1 CHDQRPARCHRGRA
15 RRAGANGGAR
25 DRGRCDPGY
34 LRRAQS
40 GQAAPP
46 GEGATMTRVH
56 EDITEDRRNFLKGV
70 GLAVLTV
77 QFLPL
82 IAHASGDSASDGNDD
97 ANNLSIHFT
106 PGLFSHVHDLLIP
119 YAVLKTPPAQG
130 VELLTTQAMFHR
142 HSVKLTH
149 EQLLTVSRGGSV
161 TGKASSHR
169 FVIAL
174 ANRGQS

>member
-1 CHDQRPARCHRGRA
+1 
-15 RRAGANGGAR
+15 
-25 DRGRCDPGY
+25 
-34 LRRAQS
+34 
-40 GQAAPP
+40 
-46 GEGATMTRVH
+46 MTRID
-56 EDITEDRRNFLKGV
+56 EDITADRRKFLKGV

-77 QFLPL
+77 QSMPL
-82 IAHASGDSASDGNDD
+82 IAHASGDSAGDGNDA

-130 VELLTTQAMFHR
+130 VELQTTQAMFHR
-142 HSVKLTH
+142 HTVKLTP

-161 TGKASSHR
+161 AGRASSHR
-169 FVIAL
+169 FVITL